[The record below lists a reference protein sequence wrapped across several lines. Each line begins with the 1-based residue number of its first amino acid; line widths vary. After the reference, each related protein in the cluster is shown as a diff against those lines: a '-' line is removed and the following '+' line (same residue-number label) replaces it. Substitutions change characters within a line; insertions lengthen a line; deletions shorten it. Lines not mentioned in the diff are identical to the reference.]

1 MLIALST
8 LTAFILDQ
16 IFGDPRNFPHPVVII
31 GKLISAMEKFTRKVF
46 PKTNKGELAAGAF
59 TWLVVATVS
68 FAVPFIAL
76 VLLAKVNV
84 WAAFAL
90 NTFWSYQIFASKSLK
105 EQSMLV
111 YRYLEAED
119 LPNSR
124 KYLSWIVGRDTSELD
139 PEEITKAVV
148 ETVAE
153 NTSDGVTAPMLY
165 MIIMGAPLGMLY
177 KAINTMDSMLGYK
190 NDRYMYFGRIP
201 AKIDDVA
208 NFIPARITGLLMCL
222 TAPLIGLDGRNA
234 YRIYKRD
241 RLKHLSPNSGHLEA
255 ACAGAM
261 HIMLGGDSFYFG
273 KLVEKAS
280 LGDPDREV
288 RITDIPLS
296 IKMMYASSL
305 AMLAL
310 LEVVRIVLVLI

>member
-31 GKLISAMEKFTRKVF
+31 GKLISAMERFTRKVI
-46 PKTNKGELAAGAF
+46 PKANKGELAAGAF
-59 TWLVVATVS
+59 TWLIVATLS

-165 MIIMGAPLGMLY
+165 MMILGAPLGMLY

-261 HIMLGGDSFYFG
+261 HIMLGGDSYYFG

-288 RITDIPLS
+288 RITDIPGS

>member
-8 LTAFILDQ
+8 FTAFILDQ

-31 GKLISAMEKFTRKVF
+31 GKLISAMERFTRKVF

-165 MIIMGAPLGMLY
+165 MMILGAPLGMLY

-222 TAPLIGLDGRNA
+222 TAPFIGLDGRNA

-261 HIMLGGDSFYFG
+261 HIMLGGDSYYFG

>member
-31 GKLISAMEKFTRKVF
+31 GKLISAMERFTRKVF
-46 PKTNKGELAAGAF
+46 PKTNRGELAAGAF

-165 MIIMGAPLGMLY
+165 MMILGAPLGMLY

-222 TAPLIGLDGRNA
+222 TAPLIGLDGGNA

>member
-8 LTAFILDQ
+8 FTAFILDQ

-31 GKLISAMEKFTRKVF
+31 GKLISAMERFTRKVF
-46 PKTNKGELAAGAF
+46 PKTNKSELAAGAF
-59 TWLVVATVS
+59 TWLIVATLS

-124 KYLSWIVGRDTSELD
+124 KYLSWIVGHDTSELD

-153 NTSDGVTAPMLY
+153 NTSDGITAPMLY
-165 MIIMGAPLGMLY
+165 MMILGAPLGMLY

-261 HIMLGGDSFYFG
+261 RIMLGGDSYYFG

-280 LGDPDREV
+280 LGDPDSEV

-296 IKMMYASSL
+296 IRMMYASSL

>member
-8 LTAFILDQ
+8 FTAFILDQ

-31 GKLISAMEKFTRKVF
+31 GKLISAMERFTRKVF

-222 TAPLIGLDGRNA
+222 TAPLIGLDGGNA

-261 HIMLGGDSFYFG
+261 RIMLGGDSYYFG

-296 IKMMYASSL
+296 IRMMYASSL

-310 LEVVRIVLVLI
+310 LDVVRIVLVLI

>member
-8 LTAFILDQ
+8 FTAFILDQ

-31 GKLISAMEKFTRKVF
+31 GKLISAMERFTRKVF
-46 PKTNKGELAAGAF
+46 PKTSGGELTAGAF
-59 TWLVVATVS
+59 TWVIVATLS

-165 MIIMGAPLGMLY
+165 MMILGAPLGMLY

-261 HIMLGGDSFYFG
+261 HIMLGGDSYYFG

>member
-8 LTAFILDQ
+8 FTAFILDQ

-31 GKLISAMEKFTRKVF
+31 GKLISAMERFTRKVF

-59 TWLVVATVS
+59 TWVIVATVS

-165 MIIMGAPLGMLY
+165 MMILGAPLGMLY

-288 RITDIPLS
+288 RITDIPGS

>member
-1 MLIALST
+1 
-8 LTAFILDQ
+8 
-16 IFGDPRNFPHPVVII
+16 
-31 GKLISAMEKFTRKVF
+31 
-46 PKTNKGELAAGAF
+46 
-59 TWLVVATVS
+59 
-68 FAVPFIAL
+68 
-76 VLLAKVNV
+76 
-84 WAAFAL
+84 
-90 NTFWSYQIFASKSLK
+90 
-105 EQSMLV
+105 MLV

-165 MIIMGAPLGMLY
+165 MMILGAPLGMLY

-222 TAPLIGLDGRNA
+222 TAPLIGLDGGNA

>member
-8 LTAFILDQ
+8 FTAFILDQ

-31 GKLISAMEKFTRKVF
+31 GKLISAMERFTRKVF

-90 NTFWSYQIFASKSLK
+90 NIFWSYQIFASKSLK

-165 MIIMGAPLGMLY
+165 MMILGAPLGMLY

-222 TAPLIGLDGRNA
+222 TAPLIGLDGGNA

-261 HIMLGGDSFYFG
+261 HIMLGGDSYYFG

>member
-8 LTAFILDQ
+8 FTAFILDQ

-31 GKLISAMEKFTRKVF
+31 GKLISAMERFTRKVF

-59 TWLVVATVS
+59 TWVIVATVS

-165 MIIMGAPLGMLY
+165 MMILGAPLGMLY

-222 TAPLIGLDGRNA
+222 TAPLIGLDGGNA

-288 RITDIPLS
+288 RITDIPGS

>member
-8 LTAFILDQ
+8 FTAFILDQ

-31 GKLISAMEKFTRKVF
+31 GKLISAMERFTRKVF

-165 MIIMGAPLGMLY
+165 MMILGAPLGMLY

-288 RITDIPLS
+288 RITDIPGS

>member
-8 LTAFILDQ
+8 FTAFILDQ

-222 TAPLIGLDGRNA
+222 TAPLIGLDGGNA

-261 HIMLGGDSFYFG
+261 RIMLGGDSYYFG

-296 IKMMYASSL
+296 IRMMYASSL

>member
-8 LTAFILDQ
+8 FTAFILDQ

-31 GKLISAMEKFTRKVF
+31 GKLISAMERFTRKVF
-46 PKTNKGELAAGAF
+46 PKTNIGELVAGAF
-59 TWLVVATVS
+59 TWVIVATVS

-76 VLLAKVNV
+76 VLLAMVNV

-165 MIIMGAPLGMLY
+165 MMILGAPLGMLY

-261 HIMLGGDSFYFG
+261 HIMLGGDSYYFG

>member
-8 LTAFILDQ
+8 FTAFILDQ

-31 GKLISAMEKFTRKVF
+31 GKLISAMERFTRKVF

-288 RITDIPLS
+288 RIIDIPLS

-310 LEVVRIVLVLI
+310 LEVIRIVLVLI

>member
-8 LTAFILDQ
+8 FTAFILDQ

-165 MIIMGAPLGMLY
+165 MMILGAPLGMLY

-222 TAPLIGLDGRNA
+222 TAPLIGLDGGNA

-261 HIMLGGDSFYFG
+261 HIVLGGDSYYFG

-288 RITDIPLS
+288 RITDIPGS

>member
-90 NTFWSYQIFASKSLK
+90 NIFWSYQIFASKSLK

-222 TAPLIGLDGRNA
+222 TAPLIGLDGRNGYPQPA
-234 YRIYKRD
+234 GGACHGHTLSRGRAAGGQEPDPLPQQLPRLRCGRLRVLRRLRD
-241 RLKHLSPNSGHLEA
+241 PARA
-255 ACAGAM
+255 D
-261 HIMLGGDSFYFG
+261 GGDRGADY
-273 KLVEKAS
+273 
-280 LGDPDREV
+280 
-288 RITDIPLS
+288 PL
-296 IKMMYASSL
+296 
-305 AMLAL
+305 
-310 LEVVRIVLVLI
+310 RR

>member
-8 LTAFILDQ
+8 FTAFILDQ

-31 GKLISAMEKFTRKVF
+31 GKLISAMERFTRKVF
-46 PKTNKGELAAGAF
+46 PKTNIGELVAGAF
-59 TWLVVATVS
+59 TWVIVATVS

-124 KYLSWIVGRDTSELD
+124 KYLSWIVGRDTSKLD

-165 MIIMGAPLGMLY
+165 MMILGAPLGMLY

-261 HIMLGGDSFYFG
+261 HIMLGGDSYYFG

>member
-8 LTAFILDQ
+8 FIAFILDQ

-84 WAAFAL
+84 WAAFAV

-165 MIIMGAPLGMLY
+165 MMILGAPLGMLY

-222 TAPLIGLDGRNA
+222 TTPLIGLDGRNA

>member
-8 LTAFILDQ
+8 FTAFILDQ
-16 IFGDPRNFPHPVVII
+16 MFGDPRNFPHPVVII
-31 GKLISAMEKFTRKVF
+31 GKLISAMERFTRKVF

-165 MIIMGAPLGMLY
+165 MMILGAPLGMLY

-222 TAPLIGLDGRNA
+222 TAPLIGLDGGNA

-288 RITDIPLS
+288 RITDIPGS

>member
-165 MIIMGAPLGMLY
+165 MMILGAPLGMLY

-222 TAPLIGLDGRNA
+222 TAPLIGLDGGNA

-288 RITDIPLS
+288 RITDIPGS

>member
-8 LTAFILDQ
+8 FTAFILDQ

-31 GKLISAMEKFTRKVF
+31 GKLISAMERFTRKVF

-222 TAPLIGLDGRNA
+222 TAPLIGLDGGNA

-261 HIMLGGDSFYFG
+261 RIMLGGDSYYFG

>member
-31 GKLISAMEKFTRKVF
+31 GKLISAMERFTRKVF
-46 PKTNKGELAAGAF
+46 PKTNKSELAAGAF
-59 TWLVVATVS
+59 TWLIVATVS

-90 NTFWSYQIFASKSLK
+90 NIFWSYQIFASKSLK

-153 NTSDGVTAPMLY
+153 NTSDGITAPMLY
-165 MIIMGAPLGMLY
+165 MMILGAPLGMLY

-288 RITDIPLS
+288 RITDIPGS

>member
-8 LTAFILDQ
+8 FTAFILDQ

-31 GKLISAMEKFTRKVF
+31 GKLISAMERFTRKVF

-90 NTFWSYQIFASKSLK
+90 NIFWSYQIFASKSLK

-165 MIIMGAPLGMLY
+165 MMILGAPLGMLY

-222 TAPLIGLDGRNA
+222 TASLIGLDGRNA

-288 RITDIPLS
+288 RITDIPGS

>member
-90 NTFWSYQIFASKSLK
+90 NIFWSYQIFASKSLK

-165 MIIMGAPLGMLY
+165 MMILGAPLGMLY

>member
-31 GKLISAMEKFTRKVF
+31 GKLISAMERFTRKVF

-261 HIMLGGDSFYFG
+261 RIMLGGDSYYFG

-296 IKMMYASSL
+296 IRMMYASSL

>member
-8 LTAFILDQ
+8 FTAFILDQ

-165 MIIMGAPLGMLY
+165 MMILGAPLGMLY

-261 HIMLGGDSFYFG
+261 HIVLGGDSYYFG

-288 RITDIPLS
+288 RITDIPGS

>member
-1 MLIALST
+1 
-8 LTAFILDQ
+8 
-16 IFGDPRNFPHPVVII
+16 VVII
-31 GKLISAMEKFTRKVF
+31 GKLISAMERFTRKVF

-165 MIIMGAPLGMLY
+165 MMILGAPLGMLY

-310 LEVVRIVLVLI
+310 LEVIRIVLVLI

>member
-31 GKLISAMEKFTRKVF
+31 GKLISAMERFTRKVF
-46 PKTNKGELAAGAF
+46 PKTNRGELAAGAF

-190 NDRYMYFGRIP
+190 NDRYMYFG
-201 AKIDDVA
+201 
-208 NFIPARITGLLMCL
+208 
-222 TAPLIGLDGRNA
+222 
-234 YRIYKRD
+234 
-241 RLKHLSPNSGHLEA
+241 
-255 ACAGAM
+255 
-261 HIMLGGDSFYFG
+261 
-273 KLVEKAS
+273 
-280 LGDPDREV
+280 
-288 RITDIPLS
+288 
-296 IKMMYASSL
+296 
-305 AMLAL
+305 
-310 LEVVRIVLVLI
+310 

>member
-8 LTAFILDQ
+8 FTAFILDQ

-31 GKLISAMEKFTRKVF
+31 GKLISAMERFTRKVF

-222 TAPLIGLDGRNA
+222 TAPLIGLDGGNA

-261 HIMLGGDSFYFG
+261 RIMLGGDSYYFG

-296 IKMMYASSL
+296 IRMMYASSL

>member
-31 GKLISAMEKFTRKVF
+31 GKLISAMERFTRKVF

-90 NTFWSYQIFASKSLK
+90 NIFWSYQIFASKSLK

-165 MIIMGAPLGMLY
+165 MMILGAPLGMLY

-288 RITDIPLS
+288 RITDIPGS

>member
-8 LTAFILDQ
+8 FTAFILDQ

-31 GKLISAMEKFTRKVF
+31 GKLISSMERFTRKVF

-59 TWLVVATVS
+59 TWVIVATVS

-165 MIIMGAPLGMLY
+165 MMILGAPLGMLY

-222 TAPLIGLDGRNA
+222 TTPLIGLDGRNA

>member
-1 MLIALST
+1 
-8 LTAFILDQ
+8 
-16 IFGDPRNFPHPVVII
+16 
-31 GKLISAMEKFTRKVF
+31 
-46 PKTNKGELAAGAF
+46 
-59 TWLVVATVS
+59 
-68 FAVPFIAL
+68 
-76 VLLAKVNV
+76 
-84 WAAFAL
+84 
-90 NTFWSYQIFASKSLK
+90 
-105 EQSMLV
+105 MLV

-261 HIMLGGDSFYFG
+261 RIMLGGDSYYFG

-296 IKMMYASSL
+296 IRMMYASSL

>member
-8 LTAFILDQ
+8 FTAFILDQ

-31 GKLISAMEKFTRKVF
+31 GKLISAMERFTRKVF
-46 PKTNKGELAAGAF
+46 PKTNIGELAAGAF
-59 TWLVVATVS
+59 TWVIVATVS

-165 MIIMGAPLGMLY
+165 MMILGAPLGMLY

-222 TAPLIGLDGRNA
+222 TASLIGLDGRNA

>member
-31 GKLISAMEKFTRKVF
+31 GKLISAMERFTRKVF
-46 PKTNKGELAAGAF
+46 PKTNRGELAAGAF

-165 MIIMGAPLGMLY
+165 MMILGAPLGMLY

-222 TAPLIGLDGRNA
+222 TAPLIGLDGGNA

-288 RITDIPLS
+288 RITDIPGS

>member
-90 NTFWSYQIFASKSLK
+90 NIFWSYQIFASKSLK

-165 MIIMGAPLGMLY
+165 MMILGAPLGMLY

-222 TAPLIGLDGRNA
+222 TAPLIGLDGGNA

-288 RITDIPLS
+288 RITDIPGS

>member
-8 LTAFILDQ
+8 LPAFILDQ

-90 NTFWSYQIFASKSLK
+90 NIFWSYQIFASKSLK

-261 HIMLGGDSFYFG
+261 RIMLGGDSYYFG

-296 IKMMYASSL
+296 IRMMYASSL

>member
-31 GKLISAMEKFTRKVF
+31 GKLISAMERFTRKVF
-46 PKTNKGELAAGAF
+46 PKTNRGELAAGAF

-296 IKMMYASSL
+296 IRMMYASSL

>member
-31 GKLISAMEKFTRKVF
+31 GKLISAMERFTRKVF

-90 NTFWSYQIFASKSLK
+90 NIFWSYQIFASKSLK

-165 MIIMGAPLGMLY
+165 MMILGAPLGMLY

-222 TAPLIGLDGRNA
+222 TAPLIGLDGGNA

-288 RITDIPLS
+288 RITDIPGS